1 MVFVRF
7 QLHSNLNHA
16 NDYDIFSY
24 PILHYWSNLILR
36 YIHQCTDL
44 CLILGSAQGGGVKE
58 KRLKRKAAK
67 RKNKK
72 QFIDHK
78 TRNVKDI
85 IGK

>member
-1 MVFVRF
+1 MYRPVLDTR
-7 QLHSNLNHA
+7 LS
-16 NDYDIFSY
+16 
-24 PILHYWSNLILR
+24 
-36 YIHQCTDL
+36 T
-44 CLILGSAQGGGVKE
+44 GGGGVKE